1 MVDGLRKGIEKNYMK
16 FVVKAEEE
24 DWKTCFVEVW
34 LVCARE

>member
-1 MVDGLRKGIEKNYMK
+1 MVDGLRKGVEKNYMM
-16 FVVKAEEE
+16 FVVKAEE